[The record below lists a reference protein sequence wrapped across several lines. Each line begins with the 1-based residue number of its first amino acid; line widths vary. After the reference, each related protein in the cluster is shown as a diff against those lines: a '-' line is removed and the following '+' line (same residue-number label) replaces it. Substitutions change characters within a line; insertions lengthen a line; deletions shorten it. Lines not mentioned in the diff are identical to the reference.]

1 MFFFSKFT
9 HALIFVYANCL
20 CVQTPSKQSRGCF
33 GCCDKTVKKIGEL
46 SKTLITHDQLT
57 VGEQFWSTTTIDVSQ
72 TDLKGCPA
80 FETAPWNLDQHESE
94 SSHGLLITDSG
105 KVLFPES
112 GSNDRLQLPDTGSNH
127 GLPESANPGNSFLRL
142 IVQFCLSV
150 SKHTCHLG
158 RHNIFTLF

>member
-1 MFFFSKFT
+1 MFFFSRFT

-46 SKTLITHDQLT
+46 
-57 VGEQFWSTTTIDVSQ
+57 FWSTTTIDVSQ

-112 GSNDRLQLPDTGSNH
+112 GSNDRLQLPDTGSSH